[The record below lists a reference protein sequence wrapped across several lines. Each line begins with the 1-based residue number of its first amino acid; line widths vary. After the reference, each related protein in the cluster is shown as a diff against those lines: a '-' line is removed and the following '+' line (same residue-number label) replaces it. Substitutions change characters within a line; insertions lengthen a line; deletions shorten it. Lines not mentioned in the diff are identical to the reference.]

1 MCKILVNLLDTK
13 DDITRRQGLATS
25 AYNKLEKAFKSR
37 NITLKTK
44 MRMFNG
50 FVGSIFLYNSE
61 QWTTTHMVNEE
72 IDCIQRRFQRKIL
85 GTKWPNVINNK
96 KLYEITKQK
105 PWRENVRKRA
115 MRWLGHLMRLDPETP
130 ARRALNEYTRKG
142 KRPPGRP
149 KETWLSIIRKSLRLN
164 KIEVDFSNDET
175 MIRDLENICADR
187 KGWRNFIRNI
197 KL

>member
-1 MCKILVNLLDTK
+1 
-13 DDITRRQGLATS
+13 
-25 AYNKLEKAFKSR
+25 
-37 NITLKTK
+37 

-50 FVGSIFLYNSE
+50 LVGSIYISE
-61 QWTTTHMVNEE
+61 LWTTIHMVKEK
-72 IDCIQRRFQRKIL
+72 IDCIQRRFLRKIL

-96 KLYEITKQK
+96 KLCEITKQK
-105 PWRENVRKRA
+105 AWSENVRKRA

-142 KRPPGRP
+142 KRPTGRP
-149 KETWLSIIRKSLRLN
+149 KETWLSIIWKSLRLN
-164 KIEVDFSNDET
+164 EIEVDFSNDET

-187 KGWRNFIRNI
+187 KGWRNLIRNI